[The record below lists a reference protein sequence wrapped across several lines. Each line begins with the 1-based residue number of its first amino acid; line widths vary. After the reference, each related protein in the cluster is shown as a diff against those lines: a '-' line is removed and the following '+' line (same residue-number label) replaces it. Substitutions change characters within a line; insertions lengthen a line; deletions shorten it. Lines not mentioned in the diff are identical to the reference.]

1 MDKKTQENYE
11 ASVIICPLP
20 SEIMLR
26 VFSSLER
33 TMTRNLQSD
42 GWLSS
47 EFSLMYKVYLC
58 FQRACMNFYML
69 FALKLIPNATSI
81 VSFSSQL
88 L

>member
-1 MDKKTQENYE
+1 MDKKQENYE
-11 ASVIICPLP
+11 ASVIIFPLP
-20 SEIMLR
+20 SEIMSR
-26 VFSSLER
+26 VFSSLKR

-47 EFSLMYKVYLC
+47 KFSLMYKIYLC
-58 FQRACMNFYML
+58 FQKACMNLYML